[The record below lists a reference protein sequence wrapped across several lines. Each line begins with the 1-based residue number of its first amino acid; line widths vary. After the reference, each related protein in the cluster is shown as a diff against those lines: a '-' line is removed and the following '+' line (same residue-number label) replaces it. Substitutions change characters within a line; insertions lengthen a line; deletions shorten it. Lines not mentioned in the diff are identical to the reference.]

1 MILDYVMIS
10 TVVKT
15 IVDGIKLTGVPKWS
29 LPLIS
34 IGLGVVLTP
43 LLTGEASWAA
53 IAHGFS
59 VGAGGVGVHEAIDQ
73 LKKAVPPSKI

>member
-15 IVDGIKLTGVPKWS
+15 IVDGIKTVNPPKWS

-34 IGLGVVLTP
+34 IGLGVMLTPVLTGDF
-43 LLTGEASWAA
+43 TWSAVAN
-53 IAHGFS
+53 GFS
-59 VGAGGVGVHEAIDQ
+59 VGAAGVGVHEALDQ
-73 LKKAVPPSKI
+73 LKKRVAPSV